1 MKSYRRSDNREFT
14 LKFMTKDHPSMWRY
28 DCIATSV
35 EDAISK
41 LKASTAREISF
52 LRSISIDGK
61 KLADAVVDQVAKQ
74 YFGDTIVDVNMSECD
89 GGGAVGGDA
98 GGAASAG
105 DAGSGA
111 ATGGDSGIATDAAGT
126 TTTEV
131 LGKNEPGGGFFGK
144 DNFYIPSKTQVP
156 FHRWEI
162 GNGGSVRRKLK
173 NGKRKKYAYE
183 KGMKVVVDMLEDED
197 NI

>member
-1 MKSYRRSDNREFT
+1 
-14 LKFMTKDHPSMWRY
+14 
-28 DCIATSV
+28 
-35 EDAISK
+35 
-41 LKASTAREISF
+41 
-52 LRSISIDGK
+52 
-61 KLADAVVDQVAKQ
+61 
-74 YFGDTIVDVNMSECD
+74 MSECD

-144 DNFYIPSKTQVP
+144 DNFYIPSKT
-156 FHRWEI
+156 
-162 GNGGSVRRKLK
+162 
-173 NGKRKKYAYE
+173 
-183 KGMKVVVDMLEDED
+183 
-197 NI
+197 